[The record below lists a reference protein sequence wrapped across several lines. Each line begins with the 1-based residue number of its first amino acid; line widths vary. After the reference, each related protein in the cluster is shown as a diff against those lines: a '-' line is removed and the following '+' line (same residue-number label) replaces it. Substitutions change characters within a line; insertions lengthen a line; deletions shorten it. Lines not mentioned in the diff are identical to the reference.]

1 MTKKIPKRIDAFND
15 KSIKIPFV
23 YPQISSKD
31 KNAIMS
37 ALNSILLTDGP
48 QLNNFEK
55 KFSKFTK
62 SKFAIGTSNATSSLE
77 LCLRAIGIKPGDEVL
92 VPNLTFVATA
102 SAVLHC
108 GATPI
113 LVDVD
118 KNTLNINFESLKK
131 SITKKTKAI
140 IPVHFAGRYCDIH
153 KIKKICRENQIKIIE
168 DCAHA
173 IGTRYK
179 DQHVGTFGDAGCFS
193 FYPTKNITTIEGGM
207 IITNSKSIMNDVKK
221 SRNHGIDKTLVNRF
235 SNGNPWDFDIKKPGF
250 NYRLDEIRSALGIS
264 QLNRIKSM
272 NLQRK
277 KINDYYSNKLKSIKG
292 IITPLDSS
300 KNENSYHLYIIR
312 ITKEFPKSRD
322 QVFKELL
329 KKGIRT
335 SVHYKPLSYFSIFK
349 NKAKIYD
356 KVTNSVE
363 LYKEILSLPMF
374 PELKKFEQDYIIDQ
388 IKIISENK

>member
-300 KNENSYHLYIIR
+300 KNENSYHLYD
-312 ITKEFPKSRD
+312 E
-322 QVFKELL
+322 
-329 KKGIRT
+329 
-335 SVHYKPLSYFSIFK
+335 
-349 NKAKIYD
+349 A
-356 KVTNSVE
+356 
-363 LYKEILSLPMF
+363 
-374 PELKKFEQDYIIDQ
+374 
-388 IKIISENK
+388 